1 VDEKKKEMEELKS
14 QLDEKTNEINKLRE
28 SEVSSQ
34 T

>member
-28 SEVSSQ
+28 SEV
-34 T
+34 